1 MMRRHA
7 FAVVLA
13 LAACAFLLGLA
24 VVTAGGRAPAG
35 RVLALAAPWEREIEV
50 VGRLAASGAEWVL
63 PLWLPGA
70 WLAEMRPGGPP
81 RGVLLFP
88 LGEGWAWLPGC
99 APARPAP
106 RIGA

>member
-24 VVTAGGRAPAG
+24 VVTAGERAPAG